1 MKSCH
6 LVKDDNEEKGFL
18 SNIKI
23 EIKKKKKQKSKQIHF
38 VEMHQKFER
47 YQMKKIHLYGMKI
60 KKGAP
65 NYKNDLTMSPLIP
78 KHM

>member
-23 EIKKKKKQKSKQIHF
+23 EIKKKKTEIKTDPF
-38 VEMHQKFER
+38 CR
-47 YQMKKIHLYGMKI
+47 NAPKIWEISNEKDSSLWNEDKEGCSE
-60 KKGAP
+60 
-65 NYKNDLTMSPLIP
+65 L
-78 KHM
+78 